1 MKNKILKFVTT
12 LSIIFLLFFV
22 IFKINYVKADSGW
35 DSSYDSGSSYDSDS
49 SWDYDSESSFSS
61 YSSSSSGGFSIASAI
76 VIEVF
81 VSIHYMTFIFL
92 PVSQSIAN
100 KTKKDK
106 KEIFWSL
113 FTIRALLLLI
123 LDIIS
128 PLFFILDFIMLFILT
143 FKTVPLLISKSNQSN
158 MHYQQISIDEA
169 NKIIPD
175 FNIDEFNFKA
185 YEIFYNVQMG
195 WMEFDYDKLKELLT
209 DELYNTYLM
218 DLEAL
223 KIKNQK
229 NVMKS
234 FELIETKLVNLR
246 EENNQ
251 YIAKVI
257 LEVKFIDYIEDSNT
271 HKLLRGSNTHKLD
284 NTYELTF
291 VRTKEDKKVDICPSC
306 GAQVNG
312 NVSGICEYCKSKLI
326 NNTHDWVL
334 SKKEKISQK

>member
-12 LSIIFLLFFV
+12 LSIIFLLLFV

-35 DSSYDSGSSYDSDS
+35 DSSYDSGSWDSGSDWSSSYDSG
-49 SWDYDSESSFSS
+49 SWDSGSDW
-61 YSSSSSGGFSIASAI
+61 SSSSNSSSGYSYHTSCTTEECIRNSFIIAIILIPLFLISI
-76 VIEVF
+76 VF
-81 VSIHYMTFIFL
+81 IIL
-92 PVSQSIAN
+92 IC
-100 KTKKDK
+100 TKKSRK
-106 KEIFWSL
+106 
-113 FTIRALLLLI
+113 
-123 LDIIS
+123 
-128 PLFFILDFIMLFILT
+128 
-143 FKTVPLLISKSNQSN
+143 N
-158 MHYQQISIDEA
+158 MNIPSSVNKIYNYRQISSEEA
-169 NKIIPD
+169 NAVIPN
-175 FNIDEFNFKA
+175 FNIDEFNYKA

-234 FELIETKLVNLR
+234 FELIETKLVNLK

-312 NVSGICEYCKSKLI
+312 NVSGICEYCNSKLI